1 MTSGTRSE
9 KGELESFSMKRCS
22 PILASL
28 ALCLALL
35 SCEPVFAIG
44 WPELVTLVVIIV
56 ILLGPLMFRIY
67 RFLDKIQKATK
78 AEEKKKK

>member
-1 MTSGTRSE
+1 
-9 KGELESFSMKRCS
+9 MKNF
-22 PILASL
+22 PKLAGL
-28 ALCLALL
+28 VALLLSLL

-44 WPELVTLVVIIV
+44 WPELLTLVIIIV

-78 AEEKKKK
+78 ADDEKKSKD

>member
-1 MTSGTRSE
+1 
-9 KGELESFSMKRCS
+9 MKRFS
-22 PILASL
+22 PIIAILAI
-28 ALCLALL
+28 CLALL

-44 WPELVTLVVIIV
+44 WPEMVTLVVIIV